1 MAELGLLHCW
11 STFPAVPRENARK
24 TDKALVKLISKITK
38 INYPDGILS
47 SFEEIGRLPGPPP
60 FRLDPGAVLWSSRLE
75 VSRGR
80 HIDKLNILINSWFDK
95 LVSMI
100 KSRA

>member
-60 FRLDPGAVLWSSRLE
+60 FRLDPGAVAPMYQGLAGQPPPVKLPDLPIPGEGVGE
-75 VSRGR
+75 VEP
-80 HIDKLNILINSWFDK
+80 
-95 LVSMI
+95 
-100 KSRA
+100 

>member
-60 FRLDPGAVLWSSRLE
+60 FRLDPRAVCLLLLLHME
-75 VSRGR
+75 NTEEMTAFVK
-80 HIDKLNILINSWFDK
+80 DNCC
-95 LVSMI
+95 
-100 KSRA
+100 

>member
-60 FRLDPGAVLWSSRLE
+60 FRLDPGAVISATGRGLCFITATCSRQVL
-75 VSRGR
+75 
-80 HIDKLNILINSWFDK
+80 
-95 LVSMI
+95 LVVKVMWI
-100 KSRA
+100 VPII

>member
-24 TDKALVKLISKITK
+24 TDKALVKQISKIRK

-60 FRLDPGAVLWSSRLE
+60 FRLDPGAVVMCRVTSRQTVFIIAPFPQL
-75 VSRGR
+75 
-80 HIDKLNILINSWFDK
+80 L
-95 LVSMI
+95 
-100 KSRA
+100 

>member
-60 FRLDPGAVLWSSRLE
+60 FRLDPGAVLWVNPTTCSAKATQEQVVGLTHNTRLQT
-75 VSRGR
+75 
-80 HIDKLNILINSWFDK
+80 
-95 LVSMI
+95 
-100 KSRA
+100 

>member
-60 FRLDPGAVLWSSRLE
+60 FRLDPGAV
-75 VSRGR
+75 
-80 HIDKLNILINSWFDK
+80 HINLLHPLKTAFSGLTFDNWGSEAVQHSLPK
-95 LVSMI
+95 
-100 KSRA
+100 

>member
-60 FRLDPGAVLWSSRLE
+60 FRLDPGAVRRQLSS
-75 VSRGR
+75 
-80 HIDKLNILINSWFDK
+80 NIARNGIPMAKFFFLKNWP
-95 LVSMI
+95 VTP
-100 KSRA
+100 

>member
-24 TDKALVKLISKITK
+24 TDKALVKQISKIRK

-60 FRLDPGAVLWSSRLE
+60 FRLDPGAVNWPVVWVVL
-75 VSRGR
+75 
-80 HIDKLNILINSWFDK
+80 KLFSIVV
-95 LVSMI
+95 LVALFVTA
-100 KSRA
+100 KWTTLQVRP